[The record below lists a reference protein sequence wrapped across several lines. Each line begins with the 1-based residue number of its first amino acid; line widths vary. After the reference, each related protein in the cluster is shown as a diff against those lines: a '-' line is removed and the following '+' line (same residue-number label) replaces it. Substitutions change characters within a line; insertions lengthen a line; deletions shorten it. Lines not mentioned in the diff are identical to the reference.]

1 MYWLYIITLR
11 EDERSYIGWTDD
23 LEYRWQRHKRDA
35 FNGSKTC
42 FHHALKEHGPDSF
55 DWNVVQAF
63 DTEDEVKQA
72 EIFWIAELNT
82 NQCQGGRGFN
92 STVGGDGSGGHKMTD
107 EVRLEQSKRLKALG
121 DNHPSK
127 RPETRLKM
135 SLTIKA
141 KGDAHHTKRAD
152 VRAKNSATQ
161 RAKGEAHQS
170 RRSEWRARHSK
181 MLKAKGENH
190 ASKRADVRLN
200 MSLGHAK
207 TIEQS
212 ASSKLTWEKVYAIRA
227 SSKLL
232 RELAEEFDVSMATIS
247 LIRRYKIWNRESVS
261 MLEREKVIL

>member
-1 MYWLYIITLR
+1 MTKVYWLYIITLR

-42 FHHALKEHGPDSF
+42 FHSALKEYGSDSF
-55 DWNVVQAF
+55 DWNIVQAF

-82 NQCQGGRGFN
+82 NQCRGGHGFN
-92 STVGGDGSGGHKMTD
+92 STFGGDGSGGHKMTD

-121 DNHPSK
+121 DDHSSK

-135 SLTIKA
+135 SLAIKA
-141 KGDAHHTKRAD
+141 KGEAHHMKRPD

-161 RAKGEAHQS
+161 RAKGDAHPS
-170 RRSEWRARHSK
+170 RRPEWRAKHSQH
-181 MLKAKGENH
+181 MKAKGDDHPSRRQE
-190 ASKRADVRLN
+190 VRLK
-200 MSLGHAK
+200 MS
-207 TIEQS
+207 ISQS
-212 ASSKLTWEKVYAIRA
+212 GDKGNNAKLTWEKVHAIRA

-232 RELAEEFDVSMATIS
+232 KELAVEFDVSMATIS
-247 LIRRYKIWNRESVS
+247 LIRHFKIWIPKQDAMS
-261 MLEREKVIL
+261 